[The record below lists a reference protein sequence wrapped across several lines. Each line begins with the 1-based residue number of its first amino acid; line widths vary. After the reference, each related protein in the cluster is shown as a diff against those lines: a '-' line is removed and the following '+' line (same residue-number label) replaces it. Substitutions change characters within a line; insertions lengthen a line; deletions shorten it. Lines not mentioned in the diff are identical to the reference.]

1 MMDPLLSAVIL
12 VIAGSCGGVLA
23 GLLGI
28 GGGLVTVPIL
38 VPVFMA
44 HGLSADQAMTMAVS
58 TSLACIV
65 LTGSSSARAHYRK
78 GAVDKTIWLQ
88 MAPYIAVGAVI
99 GGMAA
104 SRVNGVVLMVLF
116 MGFAL
121 YMAQKVWRAVGK
133 KNMPTSNAT
142 TNTSASSGLPK
153 QPWRG
158 VLAAGIGLFSSLVG
172 VGGGTMT
179 VPVLAASG
187 VPAHRAVGTGAAL
200 GLSVAVPAVIGVLL
214 FSWQWDNALPY
225 SFGHIN
231 LPAFAIMSVTGML
244 FAPLGAKIAHKTK
257 EQLLRR
263 ALSVLLVIVALR
275 MASKIWGVAEL
286 YLSSQT

>member
-1 MMDPLLSAVIL
+1 MDPLFSAAIL
-12 VIAGSCGGVLA
+12 LIAGSCGGVLA

-38 VPVFMA
+38 VPIFMA

-78 GAVDKTIWLQ
+78 GTVDKTIWLQ
-88 MAPYIAVGAVI
+88 MAPYIAVGAVA
-99 GGMAA
+99 GGVAA
-104 SRVNGVVLMVLF
+104 SHVNGVVLMVLF
-116 MGFAL
+116 MCFAL
-121 YMAQKVWRAVGK
+121 YMSQKVWRATAK
-133 KNMPTSNAT
+133 KKT
-142 TNTSASSGLPK
+142 TDAAQQASAEINLPK

-158 VLAAGIGLFSSLVG
+158 AMAVGIGLFSSLVG

-187 VPAHRAVGTGAAL
+187 VPAHKAVGTGAAL
-200 GLSVAVPAVIGVLL
+200 GLSVAIPAVIGVLM
-214 FSWQWDNALPY
+214 FSWQWDTSLPY

-231 LPAFAIMSVTGML
+231 LPAFAIMSVTGVL
-244 FAPLGAKIAHKTK
+244 FAPLGVKLAHKMK
-257 EQLLRR
+257 EQWLRR

-275 MASKIWGVAEL
+275 MASKIWSVAEL